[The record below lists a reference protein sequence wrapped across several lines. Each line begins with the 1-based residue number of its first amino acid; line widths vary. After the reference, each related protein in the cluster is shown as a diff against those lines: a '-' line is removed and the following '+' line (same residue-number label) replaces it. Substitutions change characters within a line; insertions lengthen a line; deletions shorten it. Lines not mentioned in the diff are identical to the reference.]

1 MTPAT
6 MTPATI
12 DAACTDHALAFD
24 LLAADPQ
31 FHRIEDHRRD
41 AMIAS
46 ALASGVASADD
57 VRRRHGNDPDAIAA
71 ALGIP
76 VEVSATPADYGS
88 TLVFAEY
95 QSRPPRIVLFPDAIA
110 RVDACLADAAMR
122 AHWRIA
128 SARSVY
134 VAHELFHHL
143 DADAIAH
150 LPAHRVTLFALGRW
164 RWTAGVAALSEIA
177 AGAFAQ
183 RLLGLPAHPRALDL
197 LAAARPVTPS
207 REHLPRAAVGAPSA
221 EAVG

>member
-1 MTPAT
+1 MTYAT
-6 MTPATI
+6 VDVAS
-12 DAACTDHALAFD
+12 TDHALASD

-31 FHRIEDHRRD
+31 FHRIEDDRRD

-46 ALASGVASADD
+46 ALAIGVASADD
-57 VRRRHGNDPDAIAA
+57 VRRRHGNDPDVIAA

-76 VEVSATPADYGS
+76 VEVSGTPADYGS

-95 QSRPPRIVLFPDAIA
+95 HARPPRVALFPDAIA
-110 RVDACLADAAMR
+110 RVDACLADAATR
-122 AHWRIA
+122 AYWRIA
-128 SARSVY
+128 SARPVY

-143 DADAIAH
+143 DADAVTR
-150 LPAHRVTLFALGRW
+150 LPTHRVTLFALGRW

-183 RLLGLPAHPRALDL
+183 RLLDLPAHPRFLDL
-197 LAAARPVTPS
+197 LAAGRPVTPS
-207 REHLPRAAVGAPSA
+207 REHLPQAAVGAPSA